1 MGKIYDHIPD
11 NLVAFMQKSKIF
23 FVATSPLNGGSVNV
37 SPKANEGTFEYVNKN
52 RVRYMDLT
60 GSGNE
65 TISHLLEPKNG
76 RITMCFIN
84 IEEGLPNI
92 VRLYGKGK
100 VYERGSDE
108 NFDQKWQEV
117 HHGEKVPIGGRAIID
132 IAIHTC
138 STSCGFSLPIYEFKR
153 KRTALDDVI
162 SKYEKLSP
170 EQVAKIKGK
179 NLPENRYLIVE
190 NDDEEE
196 DERIKYKREYK
207 SGLEAYWAIINDLS
221 IDGLPGLRSV
231 RDSFKK
237 EEQQILIDK
246 RQKHD
251 DLQPPREDLGPIK
264 PVKEQVQSL
273 SKAIVKPVTSSP
285 ISQFHLFIAFTL
297 GCAVTTALF
306 LAQQRSLTNF
316 MNKL

>member
-1 MGKIYDHIPD
+1 MGKIYDQIPD
-11 NLVAFMQKSKIF
+11 NLIEFLRNSKIF

-65 TISHLLEPKNG
+65 TISHLLEPGNG

-92 VRLYGKGK
+92 VRLYGKGT
-100 VYERGSDE
+100 VYERGIDE

-117 HHGEKVPIGGRAIID
+117 HNGEKVPIGGRAIID

-138 STSCGFSLPIYEFKR
+138 STSCGYSMPIYEFKR
-153 KRTALDDVI
+153 KRTVLDDVI
-162 SKYEKLSP
+162 AKFEKLSA
-170 EQVAKIKGK
+170 EQLARVKGET
-179 NLPENRYLIVE
+179 LPKDAYLITE
-190 NDDEEE
+190 DD
-196 DERIKYKREYK
+196 DKKQSKREYR
-207 SGLEAYWAIINDLS
+207 SGLEAYWAVINSLS

-231 RDSFKK
+231 RHSLNK
-237 EEQQILIDK
+237 EKQLELFDK

-251 DLQPPREDLGPIK
+251 QFQPPREDLGPIK
-264 PVKEQVQSL
+264 PVQKQEHQQTQT
-273 SKAIVKPVTSSP
+273 KVKTITSAST
-285 ISQFHLFIAFTL
+285 SRLHLFIAFTL
-297 GCAVTTALF
+297 GCAITSAIF
-306 LAQQRSLTNF
+306 LAQQHSTISILD
-316 MNKL
+316 KIL